1 MMLAKYGEYE
11 LSTYDHGYVIE
22 RVSVVG
28 AVNPLTGEPTKNEGA
43 IRRTEQRFY
52 GRLDHAVLRMAELS
66 ADISGAVDSLE
77 TWLDEFMRACSRIS
91 RELTK

>member
-43 IRRTEQRFY
+43 IKRTDQRFY
-52 GRLDHAVLRMAELS
+52 GRIDFAVLRMAELS
-66 ADISGAVDSLE
+66 ACISAAVDSLE
-77 TWLDEFMRACSRIS
+77 SWLVEYRRAGI
-91 RELTK
+91 EIGKAVKK

>member
-1 MMLAKYGEYE
+1 MMLARYGDYE

-43 IRRTEQRFY
+43 IKRTDQRFY
-52 GRLDHAVLRMAELS
+52 GRLDHAVQKMS
-66 ADISGAVDSLE
+66 ALCADVDNAVNDLDS
-77 TWLDEFMRACSRIS
+77 WLGGYVLAGSAIAKAV
-91 RELTK
+91 TK